1 MTTKI
6 PNFFLLNS
14 FLFLSIFLIITF
26 VFVLFHQKLQPQPNL
41 SEMTALPEDV
51 RDSIS
56 SVKTNSNVLAAKSIR
71 IPILMFHYVE
81 YVKDPKDTIRK
92 SLNITPYTFDKQLQ
106 TLTQAGYTFL
116 NTQELIDIS
125 FGRKQLP
132 QKPIV
137 LTFDD
142 GYRDFYTDAYP
153 ILKKYH
159 VKAIAYIVPGFLNK
173 PNNLDRW
180 QLDEIAK
187 DGLVEI
193 GAHTINHTY
202 LKGISKSRAIS
213 EIVNSKTELENEI
226 GKTVLSFAY
235 PYGAFDLQAVQI
247 VRDAGFI
254 DAVSTIPGHGIVPEN
269 QFFLNR
275 LRAGARTGNDLIN
288 FLEQNQ
294 IKK

>member
-1 MTTKI
+1 MQS
-6 PNFFLLNS
+6 NF
-14 FLFLSIFLIITF
+14 
-26 VFVLFHQKLQPQPNL
+26 
-41 SEMTALPEDV
+41 SEMTELPDNIKNSMSE
-51 RDSIS
+51 
-56 SVKTNSNVLAAKSIR
+56 VKAHSNVLAASSVR
-71 IPILMFHYVE
+71 VPILMFHYVE

-106 TLTQAGYTFL
+106 TLTQAGYMFL
-116 NTQELIDIS
+116 NTQDLLDIS

-153 ILKKYH
+153 ILKKYNA
-159 VKAIAYIVPGFLNK
+159 KAIAYIVPGFLNQ
-173 PNNLDRW
+173 PNNLDKS

-193 GAHTINHTY
+193 GAHTIHHVY
-202 LKGISKSRAIS
+202 LKSIPIVRATE
-213 EIVNSKTELENEI
+213 EIVVSKRQLEQEI
-226 GKTVLSFAY
+226 GKRVLSFAY

-247 VRDAGFI
+247 VKDAGFI
-254 DAVSTIPGHGIVPEN
+254 DAVSTIAGYDITAEN
-269 QFFLNR
+269 QFFLYR
-275 LRAGARTGNDLIN
+275 LRAGSRTGNELIS

-294 IKK
+294 TKK

>member
-1 MTTKI
+1 MLKKGLQKHI
-6 PNFFLLNS
+6 RILPFLLLLSILIIVVFFL
-14 FLFLSIFLIITF
+14 T
-26 VFVLFHQKLQPQPNL
+26 HQKLQMQSNF
-41 SEMTALPEDV
+41 SEMTELPDDIKNSMSE
-51 RDSIS
+51 
-56 SVKTNSNVLAAKSIR
+56 VKAHSNVLAATSVR
-71 IPILMFHYVE
+71 VPILMFHYVE

-92 SLNITPYTFDKQLQ
+92 SLNITPYTFGKQLQ
-106 TLTQAGYTFL
+106 TLTQARYTFL
-116 NTQELIDIS
+116 NTQDLLDIS

-153 ILKKYH
+153 ILKKYNA
-159 VKAIAYIVPGFLNK
+159 KAIAYIVPGFLNQ
-173 PNNLDRW
+173 PNNLDKS

-193 GAHTINHTY
+193 GAHTIHHVN
-202 LKGISKSRAIS
+202 LKSIPIVRATE
-213 EIVNSKTELENEI
+213 EIVVSKRQLEQEI

-247 VRDAGFI
+247 VKDAGFI
-254 DAVSTIPGHGIVPEN
+254 DAVSTIAGYDITAEN
-269 QFFLNR
+269 QFFLYR
-275 LRAGARTGNDLIN
+275 LRAGSRTGKELIS

-294 IKK
+294 TKK